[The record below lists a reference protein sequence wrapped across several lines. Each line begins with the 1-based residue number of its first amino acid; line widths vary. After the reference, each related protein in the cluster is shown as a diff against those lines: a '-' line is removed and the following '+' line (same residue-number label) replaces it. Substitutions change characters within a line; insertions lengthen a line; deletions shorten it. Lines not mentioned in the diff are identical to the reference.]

1 MIDLASLPLIL
12 QASDQSLNQAV
23 AAVSS
28 LQQDGSAIGTAI
40 PLIELQHNW
49 LSENLWEQQT
59 LCCAIVGHA
68 EAFLLASNTDL
79 TPMFVAEESF
89 RVFIFTKRGIHLT

>member
-1 MIDLASLPLIL
+1 MIDFAGLPVVSQTSGQSL
-12 QASDQSLNQAV
+12 DQSV
-23 AAVSS
+23 AAVSRF
-28 LQQDGSAIGTAI
+28 QQDGSAIGTAI

-68 EAFLLASNTDL
+68 EAFLLASNTEL
-79 TPMFVAEESF
+79 TPCCLLYTSPSPRDRTRSRMP
-89 RVFIFTKRGIHLT
+89 

>member
-1 MIDLASLPLIL
+1 LD
-12 QASDQSLNQAV
+12 QAV

-49 LSENLWEQQT
+49 LSDNLREQQT

-68 EAFLLASNTDL
+68 EAFLFALNTDL
-79 TPMFVAEESF
+79 TPC
-89 RVFIFTKRGIHLT
+89 L

>member
-1 MIDLASLPLIL
+1 MIDLAGLPLIS

-23 AAVSS
+23 AAVSR

-40 PLIELQHNW
+40 QLIELQHNW

-68 EAFLLASNTDL
+68 EAFLLTSNIDL
-79 TPMFVAEESF
+79 TPC
-89 RVFIFTKRGIHLT
+89 L

>member
-1 MIDLASLPLIL
+1 VIDLAGLPLIS
-12 QASDQSLNQAV
+12 QASDQSLDQAV

-40 PLIELQHNW
+40 QLIELQHNW
-49 LSENLWEQQT
+49 LSENLREQQT

-68 EAFLLASNTDL
+68 EAFLLAL
-79 TPMFVAEESF
+79 TRIIHDHED
-89 RVFIFTKRGIHLT
+89 TKSLFCYKHVV

>member
-1 MIDLASLPLIL
+1 MIDLAGLPLVS
-12 QASDQSLNQAV
+12 QTFDQSLEQSV
-23 AAVSS
+23 AAVSR

-40 PLIELQHNW
+40 QLIELQHNW

-68 EAFLLASNTDL
+68 EAFLLA
-79 TPMFVAEESF
+79 
-89 RVFIFTKRGIHLT
+89 